1 MPNRKVVVMKIKSPM
16 LIKNLLSEEDFH
28 MLQSHVKNID
38 KSTTHFYDG
47 YNRYEWNSTNE
58 LNYIHQKLLPVAR
71 EYFES
76 DTLLPSFNFASWYF
90 GDASLEHHTD
100 INACTYSIDL
110 SAYST
115 QDWDLFV
122 EGTPYRLAENDAL
135 LYYGENQEHWREPLV
150 NPDNNVICNTFFFYV
165 EPDHWFFTQPKSEHH
180 NIRVQKSIGT
190 VQYRLKK
197 EKEEN
202 GS

>member
-1 MPNRKVVVMKIKSPM
+1 MNTKSPM
-16 LIKNLLSEEDFH
+16 LIKNLLSEEDFF
-28 MLQSHVKNID
+28 MLQNHVKNID

-58 LNYIHQKLLPVAR
+58 LNYIHEKLLPIAR

-76 DTLLPSFNFASWYF
+76 PNLLPSFNFASWYF

-110 SAYST
+110 AVYAT
-115 QDWDLFV
+115 QDWDLYV
-122 EGTPYRLAENDAL
+122 EGIAYRLKENEAL
-135 LYYGENQEHWREPLV
+135 LYYGEEQEHWREPLI